1 MEIKEEIIKIVDT
14 LPEEFLKDLRDYLVQ
29 LHDNQIDKSR
39 LSINLNSILLE
50 DHNLLKRLAQ

>member
-29 LHDNQIDKSR
+29 LHDNQMDKSM

-50 DHNLLKRLAQ
+50 DKNLLKRLAQ